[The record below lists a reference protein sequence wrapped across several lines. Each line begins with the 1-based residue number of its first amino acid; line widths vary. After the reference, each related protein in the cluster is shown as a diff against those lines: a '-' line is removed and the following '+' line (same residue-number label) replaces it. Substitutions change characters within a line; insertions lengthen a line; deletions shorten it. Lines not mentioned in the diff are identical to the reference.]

1 MKSFAISSILS
12 GLLALAG
19 CAADPSNDPRSGGF
33 FGGVRGLAG
42 GDYGGLAAGDYD
54 VRQQQLRDERDESL
68 NQLRALR
75 EEGDYLEATRQMK
88 ADEVAAQRRQLA
100 SLKARNRDM
109 ARRIDELQRSKSAT
123 EQRTAELRRKQ
134 QQLTRD
140 IQQFETELDR
150 GQLTAT
156 QADSNTATQAD
167 SKRLSLERQY
177 DTIKNL

>member
-1 MKSFAISSILS
+1 MKLPIISTGLL

-19 CAADPSNDPRSGGF
+19 CATDPSNDPRSGGF
-33 FGGVRGLAG
+33 FGGVRGLA
-42 GDYGGLAAGDYD
+42 AGDYEL
-54 VRQQQLRDERDESL
+54 RQQQLQDERDDSL
-68 NQLRALR
+68 SELRALR
-75 EEGDYLEATRQMK
+75 REGAALEATRQMK

-100 SLKARNRDM
+100 SLKSRNREM
-109 ARRIDELQRSKSAT
+109 ARRIGELQRSRAAT

-150 GQLTAT
+150 GQLTA
-156 QADSNTATQAD
+156 AQAD

-177 DTIKNL
+177 DAIKNL

>member
-33 FGGVRGLAG
+33 FGGVR
-42 GDYGGLAAGDYD
+42 GLAAGDYD

-156 QADSNTATQAD
+156 QADS
-167 SKRLSLERQY
+167 KRLSLERQY